1 MMRPQESGRT
11 SAGTGCEFLRD
22 APEAVP
28 VLSVKA
34 VSKRFVSGGRS
45 PSSIDVLS
53 GIDLDLARGD
63 FVSIVGPSGCGKS
76 TLLNLISGLDTDY
89 GGEISLNGD
98 SATTRIGRVPYMHQ
112 RDLLLPWRTVL
123 DNATISLEI
132 RGAGKRRAREE
143 ALVHLD
149 EFGLTQFASLYP
161 SEISG
166 GMRQR
171 VALLRATLPGADL
184 LLLDEPFGALDAITR
199 SSMHTWL
206 SRLLAGSERAV
217 LLVTHDVEEA
227 LFLSDRVHV
236 LSGRPGRIVATL
248 DVEFPRPREAD
259 IVTSAQFVDLKI
271 RLLHALSES
280 SAVAV

>member
-1 MMRPQESGRT
+1 MRPQDSGT
-11 SAGTGCEFLRD
+11 TDAGPLRGP
-22 APEAVP
+22 PEAVP
-28 VLSVKA
+28 VLGVNA
-34 VSKRFVSGGRS
+34 VSKRFVSGGMS
-45 PSSIDVLS
+45 PSSMEVLS
-53 GIDLDLARGD
+53 GIDLDLSRGE

-89 GGEISLNGD
+89 DGEISLNGNN
-98 SATTRIGRVPYMHQ
+98 AVQRIGRVPYMHQ

-132 RGAGKRRAREE
+132 RGAGRRRAREE
-143 ALVHLD
+143 ALVHFD
-149 EFGLTQFASLYP
+149 EFGLAEFASSYP

-206 SRLLAGSERAV
+206 SLLLAGSERAV

-227 LFLSDRVHV
+227 LLLSDRVHV

-248 DVEFPRPREAD
+248 DVEFPRPREAG
-259 IVTSAQFVDLKI
+259 IVTSAPFVELKA
-271 RLLHALSES
+271 RLLRALSES
-280 SAVAV
+280 SGVAV

>member
-1 MMRPQESGRT
+1 MRPQDSGT
-11 SAGTGCEFLRD
+11 TDAGPLRGP
-22 APEAVP
+22 PEAVP
-28 VLSVKA
+28 VLGVNA
-34 VSKRFVSGGRS
+34 VSKRFVSGGMS

-53 GIDLDLARGD
+53 GIDLDLSRGE

-89 GGEISLNGD
+89 DGEISLNGN
-98 SATTRIGRVPYMHQ
+98 SAVQRIGRIPYMHQ

-132 RGAGKRRAREE
+132 RGAGRRRAREE
-143 ALVHLD
+143 ALVHFD
-149 EFGLTQFASLYP
+149 EFGLAEFASSYP

-206 SRLLAGSERAV
+206 SLLLAGSERAV

-227 LFLSDRVHV
+227 LLLSDRVHV
-236 LSGRPGRIVATL
+236 LSSRPGRIVATL
-248 DVEFPRPREAD
+248 DVEFPRPRKAG
-259 IVTSAQFVDLKI
+259 IVTSAPFVELKA
-271 RLLHALSES
+271 RLLRALSES
-280 SAVAV
+280 SGVAV